1 MNKDVVAK
9 RYAEALFQLAKEQ
22 DNVETIEQNLRVV
35 KEVFV
40 KNTEFRRFLQVPT
53 ITKEAKKKVIN
64 ETFSSISGTVLQLV
78 CLLVDRQRDD
88 IIPALADDYIERANE
103 YRSIAEATVYSVRKL
118 TGEETIALAEIFAKK
133 VDKKRL
139 RITNVVDSTLLGG
152 VKVRI
157 GNRIYDG
164 SLSNKLIKIQ
174 RELEVN
180 SL

>member
-22 DNVETIEQNLRVV
+22 KTVDTIEQNLRVV

-40 KNTEFRRFLQVPT
+40 ANDELRKFLQLPT
-53 ITKEAKKKVIN
+53 ITKETKKQVIN
-64 ETFSSISGTVLQLV
+64 ETFSSISDAVLQLLF
-78 CLLVDRQRDD
+78 LLIDRQRDG

-103 YRSIAEATVYSVRKL
+103 YRNIAEATVYSVRKL
-118 TGEETIALAEIFAKK
+118 TEEETNALAEMFAKK
-133 VDKKRL
+133 VDKKTL
-139 RITNVVDSTLLGG
+139 RITNVVDTTLLGG
-152 VKVRI
+152 IKVRI

-164 SLSNKLIKIQ
+164 SLSSKLVKIQ